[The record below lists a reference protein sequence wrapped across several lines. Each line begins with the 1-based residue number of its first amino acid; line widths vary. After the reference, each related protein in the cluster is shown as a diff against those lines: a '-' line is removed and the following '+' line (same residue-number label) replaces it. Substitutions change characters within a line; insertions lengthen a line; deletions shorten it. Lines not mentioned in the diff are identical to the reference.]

1 MNGFRRGIDRD
12 RFGRR
17 DRGRFARRSIS
28 GARIVIRIRVDF
40 GLAGGSV
47 IAGRL
52 RAMIRGRRR
61 GAILVGLGSLAGFR
75 FGRLFSSRLP
85 KLFQLPERP

>member
-1 MNGFRRGIDRD
+1 MNGFGRGVDRD
-12 RFGRR
+12 RFGRG
-17 DRGRFARRSIS
+17 DGGGLARSIS
-28 GARIVIRIRVDF
+28 SARIVIRIRADF

-61 GAILVGLGSLAGFR
+61 GSPLLRLGRLAGFS
-75 FGRLFSSRLP
+75 FGRLFGSRLP
-85 KLFQLPERP
+85 KLFQLPERS